1 MSKLKVS
8 FYVLSESK
16 AQDFL
21 GFICQLTQTALNK
34 STQSL
39 VILADNEPLLAELDQ
54 ALWANDAASF
64 IPHQR
69 LNAEGNESNANTS
82 IDMTVDSV
90 APVLLAQQLPSNFK
104 GIVINTTARP
114 VNEFMAATSNVSLS
128 RILEIILP
136 DETSVAQGRQKY
148 KHYQQLDYELT
159 HFKV

>member
-1 MSKLKVS
+1 MSKLNVS
-8 FYVLSESK
+8 FYVLSENK

-34 STQSL
+34 STQSISIL
-39 VILADNEPLLAELDQ
+39 VDNEPLLADLDR
-54 ALWANDAASF
+54 ALWLNDAASF

-69 LNAEGNESNANTS
+69 LDA
-82 IDMTVDSV
+82 DSDE
-90 APVLLAQQLPSNFK
+90 APVLLGQPLPSGFS

-114 VNEFMAATSNVSLS
+114 VNEYVSPTSNALPS

-136 DETSVAQGRQKY
+136 DETSVAEGRHKY
-148 KHYQQLDYELT
+148 KHYQQLDYDLT

>member
-8 FYVLSESK
+8 FYVLSASK

-39 VILADNEPLLAELDQ
+39 VILADNEPLLAQLDE
-54 ALWANDAASF
+54 ALWANEATSF

-69 LNAEGNESNANTS
+69 LDTEADEPKASDSIESES
-82 IDMTVDSV
+82 I
-90 APVLLAQQLPSNFK
+90 APVLLAQRLPPNFS
-104 GIVINTTARP
+104 GIVINTTAVP
-114 VNEFMAATSNVSLS
+114 VNNFMSATHNALPT
-128 RILEIILP
+128 RLLEIILP

-148 KHYQQLDYELT
+148 KHYQQLGYELT